1 MSGSTSP
8 VHHAQW
14 LSKSKLS
21 GFSILRRVHRFK
33 PVVDP
38 TRELV
43 KHQPTELRAEPT
55 DQQNP
60 WAAKRWRWAS
70 EAAQR
75 CRSHLPNNSGPRSNK
90 AGHNSP
96 KMIVKVLKIVGVRPP
111 FLWLLGGSRYTS
123 IWGNVETIVHLH
135 AWCAA
140 FVEGQPKRNL
150 QQQVQ
155 VHNTFGKLAKS
166 AHLLCI
172 LMYPH
177 YCTYA
182 TILLDSWW
190 VKSLFWLVTVNLYY
204 ILYSLYIILHS
215 SAEVQSKS
223 RKGPGS

>member
-96 KMIVKVLKIVGVRPP
+96 KIFQNDSKSTQDC
-111 FLWLLGGSRYTS
+111 GGKTAILMATWR
-123 IWGNVETIVHLH
+123 
-135 AWCAA
+135 
-140 FVEGQPKRNL
+140 
-150 QQQVQ
+150 VQ
-155 VHNTFGKLAKS
+155 VHINLGKRWNYSSFARLVSSFCWRATKTES
-166 AHLLCI
+166 ATTGPSPQYLWEACKVCTSIVYPYVSPLLYVCHNFAWFLVSKI
-172 LMYPH
+172 PVLVGY
-177 YCTYA
+177 
-182 TILLDSWW
+182 S
-190 VKSLFWLVTVNLYY
+190 KSL
-204 ILYSLYIILHS
+204 LYSIFPIYN
-215 SAEVQSKS
+215 SA
-223 RKGPGS
+223 